1 MFNVG
6 RRVDTVW
13 MVLGFVFDAFKVKG
27 YKQKI

>member
-6 RRVDTVW
+6 KRIDTITVC

-27 YKQKI
+27 YK